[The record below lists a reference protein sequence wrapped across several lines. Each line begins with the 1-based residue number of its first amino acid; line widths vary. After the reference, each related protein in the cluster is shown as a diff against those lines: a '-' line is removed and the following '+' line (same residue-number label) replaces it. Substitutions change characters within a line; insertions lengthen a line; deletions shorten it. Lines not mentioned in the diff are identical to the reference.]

1 MYNYYINEELS
12 EEYPKGNPR
21 EFKYG
26 ETHYI
31 EVVDGTE
38 DESTRVE
45 NTTNAEEY
53 TNYDYEVS
61 RMVAYGSVVNQV
73 EYIAENGLD
82 AWQVKIT
89 EIKEMYPKDI
99 EDTAEWSKEL
109 C

>member
-12 EEYPKGNPR
+12 QSYPKGNPR

-38 DESTRVE
+38 DKSTRVE
-45 NTTNAEEY
+45 NTKNVEEY

-61 RMVAYGSVVNQV
+61 RTVAYGSVEAQL
-73 EYIAENGLD
+73 EYMTENGLD
-82 AWQVKIT
+82 AWQEKVT

-99 EDTAEWSKEL
+99 IETTE
-109 C
+109 